1 MFDYD
6 TYSKIYV
13 KDKKPMHAANKYHS
27 LLCVGLAKCGVKVNS
42 FSALP
47 ISRINCDRI
56 FVRVPAIKEG
66 NLLREYISLWNVPV
80 LRHLGLFF
88 SSFFKMFFSK
98 KDTVLIY
105 DALVVSAA
113 FGAVL
118 GSKFRGIKSVCV
130 LTDLPDYQQIANM
143 GSLYKLN
150 KKLIDMADSYVYLTK
165 QMNDSVN
172 KKNKPFLIIEGLV
185 DSEMGKFEHAK
196 SNNSKRIVMYAGSL
210 RVIYGI
216 KHLCESFLKSTT
228 GNEELHVYGDGE
240 YANDLVEISNN
251 HENVIFHGNC
261 VNSEVVQCELIS
273 SLLVNPRPSEGEYTK
288 YSFPSK
294 TLEYMVSGT
303 PVLSSKLAGIPDEYD
318 EYLYYFDDSDP
329 DGLYKAMSKLFSQS
343 DSELQIKGNSARQF
357 VLKNKNNIVQA
368 EKLISFIENEVLK

>member
-6 TYSKIYV
+6 TYSKIFV

-56 FVRVPAIKEG
+56 FVRIPAIKEG
-66 NLLREYISLWNVPV
+66 NLLREYISLWNIPV

-88 SSFFKMFFSK
+88 SSFLKILFSK

-105 DALVVSAA
+105 DALVVSAS

-118 GSKFRGIKSVCV
+118 GSKFRRVKSVCV
-130 LTDLPDYQQIANM
+130 LTDLPDYQQIAKR

-150 KKLIDMADSYVYLTK
+150 KKLIDMADSYVYLTN

-172 KKNKPFLIIEGLV
+172 NKNKPYIIIEGLV
-185 DSEMGKFEHAK
+185 DSEMSKFEHTK
-196 SNNSKRIVMYAGSL
+196 SINKRIVMYAGSL

-216 KHLCESFLKSTT
+216 KNLCESFLKSTT

-240 YANDLVEISNN
+240 YAKDLNEIANN
-251 HENVIFHGNC
+251 HDNVFFHGNC
-261 VNSEVVQCELIS
+261 VNSEVVQCELNS
-273 SLLVNPRPSEGEYTK
+273 TLLVNPRPSEGEYTK

-318 EYLYYFDDSDP
+318 DYLYYFDDRDP
-329 DGLYKAMSKLFSQS
+329 DGLYKAMSNLFSQS
-343 DSELQIKGNSARQF
+343 DSVLQNKGDSARQF
-357 VLKNKNNIVQA
+357 VLRNKNNIIQA
-368 EKLISFIENEVLK
+368 EKLIKFIEKEVLK